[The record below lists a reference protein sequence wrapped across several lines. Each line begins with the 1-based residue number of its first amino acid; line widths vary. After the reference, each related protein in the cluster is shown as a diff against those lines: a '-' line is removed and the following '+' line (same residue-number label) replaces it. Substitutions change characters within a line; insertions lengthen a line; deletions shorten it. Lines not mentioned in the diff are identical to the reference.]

1 MTLAHELAMG
11 KKTKSELID
20 EGFNKWAFRDRDQL
34 PEWFLDDEQKH
45 DKPQKPISKQAAQAI
60 KEKMRALNARPIKKV
75 QEAKARKKIKAAQK
89 LERLKKK
96 SELLADD
103 EGMTEREK
111 AEGITKLMA
120 KAAKKKPRKE
130 LKVVVA
136 KHANKGLKGRPR
148 GVKGRYRMVDSR
160 MKKELR
166 AQKRIAKKKK

>member
-1 MTLAHELAMG
+1 MTLAHELATG
-11 KKTKSELID
+11 RKTKSELID

-34 PEWFLDDEQKH
+34 PDWFLDDEHKH
-45 DKPQKPISKQAAQAI
+45 DKPLKPISKQAAQAI

-75 QEAKARKKIKAAQK
+75 QEARARKKIKAAQK

-96 SELLADD
+96 SEALADD

-111 AEGITKLMA
+111 ADGITKLMA
-120 KAAKKKPRKE
+120 RAAKKKPRKE

-136 KHANKGLKGRPR
+136 KHGNKGLKGRPR
-148 GVKGRYRMVDSR
+148 GVKGRYRMVDGR

-166 AQKRIAKKKK
+166 AQKRVAKKK

>member
-1 MTLAHELAMG
+1 MTLAHDLATG
-11 KKTKSELID
+11 RKTKSELID

-34 PEWFLDDEQKH
+34 PEWFLDDETKH
-45 DKPQKPISKQAAQAI
+45 DKPLKPISKQAAQAI

-75 QEAKARKKIKAAQK
+75 MEARARKKIKAAQK

-111 AEGITKLMA
+111 ADGITKLMA
-120 KAAKKKPRKE
+120 RAAKKKPRKE

-136 KHANKGLKGRPR
+136 KHSNKGLKGRPS
-148 GVKGRYRMVDSR
+148 GVKGRYRMVDGR

-166 AQKRIAKKKK
+166 AQKRIAKRK